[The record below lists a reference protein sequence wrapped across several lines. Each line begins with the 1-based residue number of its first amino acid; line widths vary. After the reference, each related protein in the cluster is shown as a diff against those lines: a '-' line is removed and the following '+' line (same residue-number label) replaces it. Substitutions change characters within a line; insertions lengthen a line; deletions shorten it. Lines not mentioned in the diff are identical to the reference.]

1 METSDIM
8 MLLCRVETN
17 DKETDMKTR
26 TDCEREAEHTRI
38 EKMKSMDDSRL
49 N

>member
-1 METSDIM
+1 MSDIM
-8 MLLCRVETN
+8 TLLCRVETN
-17 DKETDMKTR
+17 DKETDTKTR